1 MTTVTLL
8 VHSWRVNDN
17 NCDNDDKTDCFGVY
31 MRCKPVEMEG
41 NEAYKTTVNT
51 NALLQ
56 ILMLLEPNL
65 QMSP

>member
-8 VHSWRVNDN
+8 AHSWRVKDN

-41 NEAYKTTVNT
+41 NACVLQYKV
-51 NALLQ
+51 
-56 ILMLLEPNL
+56 
-65 QMSP
+65 